1 MKWNERNT
9 FTLHYIT
16 NVLYIMTFRIEIYF
30 YRCIYSLYNSYH
42 YIVNVTHCLITD
54 FYPQIFVLFL
64 RNLLNITDKLKKK
77 KKMIELLDYLCFSIK
92 IYFLFRIIIRNKI
105 EGSTKYKRTTMC
117 NILIKWLTLLSF
129 NCI

>member
-77 KKMIELLDYLCFSIK
+77 KKMIELLDYSCFSIK

>member
-1 MKWNERNT
+1 
-9 FTLHYIT
+9 
-16 NVLYIMTFRIEIYF
+16 MTFRIEIYF

-117 NILIKWLTLLSF
+117 NILIK
-129 NCI
+129 